1 MLKMI
6 LKRYTLMQN
15 EQLIL
20 KNVLKYKTDSLK
32 QNQKLVCKTTDTNAE
47 KTITDAK
54 SAVIH

>member
-1 MLKMI
+1 
-6 LKRYTLMQN
+6 MQN

-54 SAVIH
+54 PAVIH